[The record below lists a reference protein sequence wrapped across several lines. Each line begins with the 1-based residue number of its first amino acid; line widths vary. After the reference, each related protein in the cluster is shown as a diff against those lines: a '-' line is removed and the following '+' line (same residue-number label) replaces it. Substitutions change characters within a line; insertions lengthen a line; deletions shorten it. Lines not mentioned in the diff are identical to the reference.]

1 VSTTARSQAR
11 GAEEARR
18 DGHAAG
24 ASVSRARLRAWAPV
38 LLKMLA
44 MAAALSLLA
53 VVGATLGAS
62 SLSSP
67 AWAGASPATDAAAT
81 RSQVA
86 AQPADA
92 ISFVPHD
99 AGAPHTV
106 PCVAPRGGA
115 SRVRATPDDPVYLND
130 ATAED
135 LRRLPGVGPKRADAI
150 LQARAR
156 RGRFSRI
163 EELMRVRGVGR
174 ATLRKW
180 KPVIRLDRP
189 PPASLPDAGGS

>member
-1 VSTTARSQAR
+1 MTTPARSSAR
-11 GAEEARR
+11 GAEVARR
-18 DGHAAG
+18 DGSAPG

-38 LLKMLA
+38 LLKMVA

-67 AWAGASPATDAAAT
+67 AWAGASHAAADAGPAP
-81 RSQVA
+81 SPVA
-86 AQPADA
+86 APTEA
-92 ISFVPHD
+92 IAFVPHD
-99 AGAPHTV
+99 AGAPHTL
-106 PCVAPRGGA
+106 PCVAPRGTSARG
-115 SRVRATPDDPVYLND
+115 RATPDDPVYLND
-130 ATAED
+130 ASAEE
-135 LRRLPGVGPKRADAI
+135 LRRLPGVGAKRADAI

-180 KPVIRLDRP
+180 KPLVRLDRP
-189 PPASLPDAGGS
+189 PQALPDGGGA